1 MKNKNIIFVITLM
14 FIFSACI
21 SFAFAEDNS
30 DFNSTLSMSSN
41 QEIIAAN
48 EGIEQGCVSGDVE
61 VATSNSYQT
70 KCELD
75 YVIPSEAKEIKSAH
89 VYVNVYSGSAQPTYG
104 AYSNITLQTVNNFTQ
119 LGYEEL
125 WYGEGSTDGV
135 VYKVNDHITKC
146 YSDYMVSYDVTN
158 LLKGLNGTPVKINVE
173 NSEYPNK
180 NFYAKIK
187 VVALFL
193 AYDDGD
199 DDEIYYWLN
208 SNQRWSQEDITDTF
222 NTKNMNNESYL
233 GSELINI
240 ALSSSDG
247 AFKFNDVGLTDAIHQ
262 SGNYYQYNKWD
273 VTDQINFGQNSVFYS
288 KNMGMSIK
296 DVITILKIKKGTF
309 KVETNMMTEF
319 PNTCYAGTGNQI
331 TVNVNVKKIGK
342 YAIKLFADG
351 IEVNSTEIQLKSGNN
366 KVFLTDPTIRPIDES
381 TVNGNSNENVN
392 YTVEV
397 FLDDDLISHREL
409 MVPVLYNGYLSKS
422 FAYGANGYEE
432 GLNSKFTG
440 DIVIDIKPEESVY
453 LYGINRTDIW
463 DVNLSSDSE
472 IVDAWIYV
480 PYKSFDNYNYVE
492 NEGMF
497 DATFNDEKVT
507 PVKWYRDQSNLGEI
521 GKEGFGILIYDVSE
535 LIKNGENTFNLNKI
549 NPTPSLYPTA
559 LIYLYN
565 SSKSKVVKN
574 IYAIN
579 GADLLNNEYND
590 AKRVVDLNN
599 EIDINSSDIID
610 ATLYVFSASAQE
622 NDGNVIV
629 NGINY
634 NNVWNEGVNSLSLFK
649 TDITGIAEDKNTISF
664 VATGGN
670 ILALP
675 QFIVTSKKVV
685 ADIFLET
692 ECPNTCYAGTNNTL
706 TITIDTK
713 KAENFTV
720 KLFADNVLVNSTN
733 INAISTT
740 KFYLTDLTIREI
752 NETTVNGASNNKV
765 NYTVELLLN
774 GVTINKYELIVP
786 VLYNGYLSGD
796 FAFDFKGFAEF
807 LNTKFTGDVV
817 FDVKDDASYLGA
829 FDSKRT
835 DVWNIDLIN
844 SYQIVKS
851 FIYVPYTNL
860 NAEYSIDDIE
870 ATFNGVKVNPTNY
883 YDQSNLESNSKYGL
897 LVYDVNNLIKNGDNS
912 FVLTKKYPVVN
923 LCPSALIYLY
933 NDTKSTFV
941 KSISI
946 VNNVDLLSNVY
957 NDANRFIQSNS
968 KVIVDSGNII
978 DSTVYIM
985 SNGGDGTI
993 LINGNPFRNVDGSSK
1008 STRLFTKDITNIVKD
1023 NNSISFTLAKDSI
1036 LTLSQIVV
1044 NTYISKAT
1052 VTPTALSTTYDSG
1065 KTFNIKVVAN
1075 KNPVCGLK
1083 LTLKVFTG
1091 KSYKTYYATTNAKG
1105 IASFKASTLSI
1116 GTHKVEITSSGDA
1129 RYGVAKTASNIKI
1142 AKAKTTVKAPKVTF
1156 KVKKSKYFKV
1166 TVKNKA
1172 TKKAVK
1178 SINVKVKVY
1187 TGKKY
1192 KTYIIKTNKNGVAQ
1206 LNTKKLKVGKHKVV
1220 ISSGNAKYTISA
1232 KSTITIKR

>member
-1 MKNKNIIFVITLM
+1 MKNKKIIFVISVI

-21 SFAFAEDNS
+21 SFAFAEDGS
-30 DFNSTLSMSSN
+30 DLNSTVSMSN
-41 QEIIAAN
+41 DQEIISADN
-48 EGIEQGCVSGDVE
+48 GIEQGCVSGDVE

-75 YVIPSEAKEIKSAH
+75 YVIPSEAKDIKSAH

-135 VYKVNDHITKC
+135 VYTVNDHITKC
-146 YSDYMVSYDVTN
+146 YSDYMVSYDVTS
-158 LLKGLNGTPVKINVE
+158 LLKGLNGTPVKVNVV

-187 VVALFL
+187 MVALVL

-208 SNQRWSQEDITDTF
+208 TNQRWSQEDITDTF
-222 NTKNMNNESYL
+222 NTKNINNESYL
-233 GSELINI
+233 GAELINI
-240 ALSSSDG
+240 ALSSTDG
-247 AFKFNDVGLTDAIHQ
+247 AFTFNDVGLTDAIHQ
-262 SGNYYQYNKWD
+262 TGNYFQYNKWD
-273 VTDQINFGQNSVFYS
+273 VTDQINFGKNSIFYS

-296 DVITILKIKKGTF
+296 DIITILKIKKGTF

-319 PNTCYAGTGNQI
+319 PNTCYAGTSNQI
-331 TVNVNVKKIGK
+331 TVNVNVKKVGN

-351 IEVNSTEIQLKSGNN
+351 VEVNSTEIQLKSGNN
-366 KVFLTDPTIRPIDES
+366 KVFLTDPTIRPIDS
-381 TVNGNSNENVN
+381 NTVNGNTNVNVN

-397 FLDDDLISHREL
+397 LFDDDSISHCEL
-409 MVPVLYNGYLSKS
+409 IVPVLYNGYLSKD
-422 FAYGANGYEE
+422 FAYGIDGFEA

-463 DVNLSSDSE
+463 DVNLSSDCE

-480 PYKSFDNYNYVE
+480 PYKSFDAYNYVE
-492 NEGMF
+492 NESMF
-497 DATFNDEKVT
+497 DAAFNGEKVS
-507 PVKWYRDQSNLGEI
+507 PAKWYRDQSNLGEH
-521 GKEGFGILIYDVSE
+521 GRDGFGVIIYDVSE
-535 LIKNGENTFNLNKI
+535 FIKNGENTFNLNKI
-549 NPTPSLYPTA
+549 NPTPSMYPTA

-565 SSKSKVVKN
+565 SSKSKVVKT
-574 IYAIN
+574 IYSIN
-579 GADLLNNEYND
+579 GADLLNNEYNN
-590 AKRVVDLNN
+590 LNRAVELKN
-599 EIDINSSDIID
+599 EININSSDIFN

-622 NDGNVIV
+622 NDGNIIV
-629 NGINY
+629 NGITY
-634 NNVWNEGVNSLSLFK
+634 DNVWNEGVNSLSLFALDM
-649 TDITGIAEDKNTISF
+649 TSIVEDKNNISF

-675 QFIVTSKKVV
+675 QFIVTSEKIA
-685 ADIFLET
+685 ADILLET
-692 ECPNTCYAGTNNTL
+692 EYPNTCYAGTNNTL
-706 TITIDTK
+706 TVTIDTK
-713 KAENFTV
+713 KPGNFTV

-733 INAISTT
+733 LNVNSKT
-740 KFYLTDLTIREI
+740 KFYLTDPTIRQI
-752 NETTVNGASNNKV
+752 NEATVNGASNNQV

-774 GVTINKYELIVP
+774 GATVNEYELVVP
-786 VLYNGYLSGD
+786 ILYNGYLSSE
-796 FAFDFKGFAEF
+796 FAYDFKGFAEF
-807 LNTKFTGDVV
+807 LDTQFTGGVV
-817 FDVKDDASYLGA
+817 FYVNGDASYLGA

-835 DVWNIDLIN
+835 DAFKVDLAN

-860 NAEYSIDDIE
+860 NAEYSIEDIE
-870 ATFNGVKVNPTNY
+870 ATFNGIKVNPANY
-883 YDQSNLESNSKYGL
+883 YDQSNLPSNPKYGL
-897 LVYDVNNLIKNGDNS
+897 LIYDVSDLINNGDNS

-923 LCPSALIYLY
+923 LCPSALMYIY
-933 NDTKSTFV
+933 NDTESTFI

-946 VNNVDLLSNVY
+946 VNNADLLSNAY
-957 NDANRFIQSNS
+957 NDANRTIQSNS
-968 KVIVDSGNII
+968 KVNIDSGNII
-978 DSTVYIM
+978 NSTVYVLY
-985 SNGGDGTI
+985 NGDGTI
-993 LINGNPFRNVDGSSK
+993 MINGNLFGDVDGSSK
-1008 STRLFTKDITNIVKD
+1008 STKLFTKDITDIVED
-1023 NNSISFTLAKDSI
+1023 ANNVSFALKGNSMM
-1036 LTLSQIVV
+1036 TLSQMIV
-1044 NTYISKAT
+1044 NTYMGETA

-1065 KTFNIKVVAN
+1065 KTFNIKVTAN
-1075 KNPVCGLK
+1075 KNPVSGLK

-1116 GTHKVEITSSGDA
+1116 GNHKVEISSSADA
-1129 RYGVAKTASNIKI
+1129 RYNVANATSNIKI

-1178 SINVKVKVY
+1178 SIKVNVKVY

-1192 KTYIIKTNKNGVAQ
+1192 KTYAIKTNKNGVAQ

-1220 ISSGNAKYTISA
+1220 VSSGDSRYTISA
-1232 KSTITIKR
+1232 KSTITIKK

>member
-1 MKNKNIIFVITLM
+1 MKNKNIIFIIAVM
-14 FIFSACI
+14 FILSAGV
-21 SFAFAEDNS
+21 SFAFAEDSS
-30 DFNSTLSMSSN
+30 DFNATVSTADD

-104 AYSNITLQTVNNFTQ
+104 AYSNVTLQTVNNFTQ

-135 VYKVNDHITKC
+135 VYTVNDHITKC
-146 YSDYMVSYDVTN
+146 YSDYMISYDVTN
-158 LLKGLNGTPVKINVE
+158 LLKGLNGTPIKINVE

-262 SGNYYQYNKWD
+262 SGNYFQYNKWD
-273 VTDQINFGQNSVFYS
+273 VTDQINFGKNSIFYS

-309 KVETNMMTEF
+309 KVETNLMTEF
-319 PNTCYAGTGNQI
+319 PNTCYAGMSNQI
-331 TVNVNVKKIGK
+331 TVNVNVKKLGK
-342 YAIKLFADG
+342 YAIKLYADG

-366 KVFLTDPTIRPIDES
+366 KVFLTDPTVRPINS
-381 TVNGNSNENVN
+381 HAVNGNSNENVN

-397 FLDDDLISHREL
+397 FLDDESISHSEL
-409 MVPVLYNGYLSKS
+409 IVPVLYNGYLSKS
-422 FAYGANGYEE
+422 FAYGVNGYEE
-432 GLNSKFTG
+432 GLNLKFTG

-463 DVNLSSDSE
+463 DVNLDDGCD
-472 IVDAWIYV
+472 IVGGWIYV
-480 PYKSFDNYNYVE
+480 PYKSFDAYNYVE
-492 NEGMF
+492 NDGMF
-497 DATFNDEKVT
+497 DAAFNNEKIT
-507 PVKWYRDQSNLGEI
+507 PVKWYRDQSNLGEH
-521 GKEGFGILIYDVSE
+521 GKDGFGILIYDVSDF
-535 LIKNGENTFNLNKI
+535 IKNGENTFNLNKI

-559 LIYLYN
+559 LVYLYN
-565 SSKSKVVKN
+565 SSKSKVMKT
-574 IYAIN
+574 IYGID
-579 GADLLNNEYND
+579 GADLLNNEYNSLN
-590 AKRVVDLNN
+590 RIVELNN
-599 EIDINSSDIID
+599 EININSSDIFN
-610 ATLYVFSASAQE
+610 ATAYVFSASAQE
-622 NDGNVIV
+622 NDGNIIINGV
-629 NGINY
+629 NY
-634 NNVWNEGVNSLSLFK
+634 DNVWNEGVNSLSLFTADI
-649 TDITGIAEDKNTISF
+649 TDIVKDENSISF

-675 QFIVTSKKVV
+675 QFIVTSEKVA
-685 ADIFLET
+685 ADVLLET
-692 ECPNTCYAGTNNTL
+692 EYPNVCYAGTNNTL
-706 TITIDTK
+706 TVTIDTK
-713 KAENFTV
+713 KAGNFTV
-720 KLFADNVLVNSTN
+720 NLFADNVLVNSTN
-733 INAISTT
+733 KIVDSTT
-740 KFYLTDLTIREI
+740 KFFLTDPTIRKI
-752 NETTVNGASNNKV
+752 DETTVNGASNNEVK
-765 NYTVELLLN
+765 YAVELLLN
-774 GVTINKYELIVP
+774 GAKVNEYELTVP
-786 VLYNGYLSGD
+786 VLYNGYLSSE
-796 FAFDFKGFAEF
+796 FAYDFKGFAEF
-807 LNTKFTGDVV
+807 LNIKFTGDVV
-817 FDVKDDASYLGA
+817 FDIKEDSSYLAA
-829 FDSKRT
+829 FDIKRT
-835 DVWNIDLIN
+835 DAWNVNLAD
-844 SYQIVKS
+844 SYKIVKS

-860 NAEYSIDDIE
+860 NAEYSIADIE
-870 ATFNGVKVNPTNY
+870 ATFNGVKVNPVNY
-883 YDQSNLESNSKYGL
+883 YDQSNLPSNSKYGV
-897 LVYDVNNLIKNGDNS
+897 LVYDIGNLIKNGDNS
-912 FVLTKKYPVVN
+912 FVITKKYPVVN

-933 NDTKSTFV
+933 NDTKSTQT

-946 VNNVDLLSNVY
+946 VNNADLLSDAY
-957 NDANRFIQSNS
+957 NDANRVIQSNS
-968 KVIVDSGNII
+968 KVNIDSKNII

-985 SNGGDGTI
+985 ANGDGTVR
-993 LINGNPFRNVDGSSK
+993 INDDLLSDVGGSSK
-1008 STRLFTKDITNIVKD
+1008 STRLLTKDITDIVGD
-1023 NNSISFTLAKDSI
+1023 TNNVSFTLTKGSM
-1036 LTLSQIVV
+1036 LTLSQMIV
-1044 NTYISKAT
+1044 NTYISKTA

-1065 KTFNIKVVAN
+1065 KTFNIKVAAN
-1075 KNPVCGLK
+1075 GNPVSGLK

-1091 KSYKTYYATTNAKG
+1091 KTSKTYYATTSAKG

-1116 GTHKVEITSSGDA
+1116 GTHKVEITSSSDA
-1129 RYGVAKTASNIKI
+1129 RYNVAKTTSSIKI

-1178 SINVKVKVY
+1178 SIKVKVKVY

-1192 KTYIIKTNKNGVAQ
+1192 KTYTIKTNKNGVAQ

-1220 ISSGNAKYTISA
+1220 VSSGDSRYTISA
-1232 KSTITIKR
+1232 KSTITIKK